1 MIALL
6 VDGPLAFRPNQLI
19 EVLNSLDEAHSW
31 THTQPELD
39 GDDAVSTADT
49 LGLIC
54 SGPHGGIMTVMNL
67 DLPLK
72 PVLVEEA
79 RVRSWWYG
87 EAERAAGHRTHW
99 VIAGGQAE
107 GWEAAVLRAK
117 VSTVI
122 AAMLIK
128 DNPSICAVW
137 NGVNGTLFTPDSV
150 MQDLG
155 FVARGQVPVMFW
167 IFNALH
173 DLTDGNVSMSTGG
186 LVPFVGY
193 ELEFWNAPRSK
204 EVVVEQLNGVLN
216 YLLAMGPI
224 IQSGQ
229 TIGMSGGAETLRC
242 DFGPSRTERNAPTT
256 ALQLTFVDGPAA
268 AKSKPSFL
276 GKLFGRA

>member
-6 VDGPLAFRPNQLI
+6 VDGPLAFRPNQLV

-31 THTQPELD
+31 THTQPDLD
-39 GDDAVSTADT
+39 GDDAVTTADT

-54 SGPHGGIMTVMNL
+54 NGPHGGIMTIMNL
-67 DLPLK
+67 DLPLD

-87 EAERAAGHRTHW
+87 EAERAAAHRTHW

-122 AAMLIK
+122 AAMLIR
-128 DNPSICAVW
+128 DNPSISAVW

-186 LVPFVGY
+186 LAPFLGY

-256 ALQLTFVDGPAA
+256 AIKLTFVDGPAG
-268 AKSKPSFL
+268 AKPKPSFL